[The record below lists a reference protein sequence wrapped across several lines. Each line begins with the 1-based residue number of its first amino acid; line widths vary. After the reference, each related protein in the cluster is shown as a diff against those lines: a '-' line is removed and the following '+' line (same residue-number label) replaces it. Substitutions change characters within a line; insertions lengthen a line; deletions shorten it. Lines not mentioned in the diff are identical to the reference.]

1 RLPLCGGAA
10 RPSPWWHGSTATRS
24 DLSDL
29 VHTERRALPADVR
42 DLTAEQWT
50 VESPYAGRSVRDT
63 SAHTAATART
73 TPPLFFPGT
82 ARAGFRFE
90 VMTARE
96 VAAPTVGEPA
106 ATVAASEAE
115 LDPVRHPPGPPP
127 ARSATRPVRHPP
139 GPTDT
144 RPGETVVHAEDI
156 RRPLGITHAH
166 PPRALTRCADLHLRL
181 DVLIGGGCRAA
192 GLRLRAAD
200 TSWTAGD
207 GPEVVGPM
215 PSLLPAVTG
224 RPAGLAGLFGDGLPV
239 LASRLRDP
247 FRRAVAA
254 YRANTRP

>member
-1 RLPLCGGAA
+1 MCGGAA

-42 DLTAEQWT
+42 DLTTEQWT

-106 ATVAASEAE
+106 ATVAAFEAE
-115 LDPVRHPPGPPP
+115 LDR
-127 ARSATRPVRHPP
+127 VRHPP

-144 RPGETVVHAEDI
+144 RPGETAVHAEDI

-166 PPRALTRCADLHLRL
+166 PPRALTRCADLHLRP
-181 DVLIGGGCRAA
+181 
-192 GLRLRAAD
+192 
-200 TSWTAGD
+200 TS
-207 GPEVVGPM
+207 
-215 PSLLPAVTG
+215 
-224 RPAGLAGLFGDGLPV
+224 
-239 LASRLRDP
+239 
-247 FRRAVAA
+247 
-254 YRANTRP
+254 

>member
-1 RLPLCGGAA
+1 MDGGVAV
-10 RPSPWWHGSTATRS
+10 RG
-24 DLSDL
+24 
-29 VHTERRALPADVR
+29 TERPRHVGAHGGDGPDHPAAVLPR
-42 DLTAEQWT
+42 D
-50 VESPYAGRSVRDT
+50 G
-63 SAHTAATART
+63 
-73 TPPLFFPGT
+73 PG
-82 ARAGFRFE
+82 GFRFE

-215 PSLLPAVTG
+215 PSLLPSRHGPSGGPRRALWG
-224 RPAGLAGLFGDGLPV
+224 RPAGARLPAPGPV
-239 LASRLRDP
+239 PARGGGVPRQHPSVTAPLCAPAPVD
-247 FRRAVAA
+247 
-254 YRANTRP
+254 